1 MAEEARQEIVSGR
14 REAAAGE
21 EKLAD
26 FGFYLLVDRI
36 SNVKGDLQQQLVDTK
51 DTLADRINNVKN
63 DLQKQISDTK
73 DGLEAKINNV
83 KNDLQKQIS
92 DTKEAQEARFDNKI
106 EALRQEVKNDINRL
120 DSKLDNTRWWSI
132 ATFFA
137 VLLGSLAIAYSIYFA
152 K

>member
-1 MAEEARQEIVSGR
+1 MAAMAEEARQEIVSGR

-51 DTLADRINNVKN
+51 DTLADR
-63 DLQKQISDTK
+63 
-73 DGLEAKINNV
+73 INNV

>member
-1 MAEEARQEIVSGR
+1 MAEEARQEIISGR

-36 SNVKGDLQQQLVDTK
+36 SNVKGDLHQQLVDTK
-51 DTLADRINNVKN
+51 DTLADR
-63 DLQKQISDTK
+63 
-73 DGLEAKINNV
+73 INNV

-132 ATFFA
+132 ATFFT